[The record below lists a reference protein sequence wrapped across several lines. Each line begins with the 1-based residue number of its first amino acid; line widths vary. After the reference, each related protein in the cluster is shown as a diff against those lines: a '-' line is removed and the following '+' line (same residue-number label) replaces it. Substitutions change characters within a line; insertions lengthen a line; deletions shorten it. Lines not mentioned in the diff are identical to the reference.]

1 MITLLIKDKKSTDQ
15 PKKYTFDQNLIK
27 LGRLRDNDVPLR
39 ETNISRQHAIIT
51 FSNWEYRITDISTNG
66 TFLNGELIGK
76 NNEKILRSG
85 DNIEIGN
92 FVINVEIESDL
103 KKFEKTS
110 VIIQHSF
117 SDSLIGN
124 SKSFFPYIEVKSGL
138 TSGEKYEFI
147 EEFEEI
153 ILGRS
158 PDCDI
163 QIPHK
168 SVSKNHAKIVKR
180 GKEFELI
187 DLNSSNGTY
196 VNGVKIEGSVKLK
209 DRDEIILGQGEE
221 KNKIKIIF
229 INSEEK
235 EGEKTVEKVEK
246 KSEVE
251 EPKIKEELK
260 ESEEKK
266 EVSQKVQEVV
276 QDVEEI
282 EGKDEE
288 EADDTNAEIDVT
300 NPNIKRSELPVL
312 EEEKSL
318 KFGTLEYLLIGLA
331 ILLGIVTLIIIIYSV
346 LS

>member
-51 FSNWEYRITDISTNG
+51 FSNGEYRITDISTNG

-180 GKEFELI
+180 GREFEII

-235 EGEKTVEKVEK
+235 EGEKSSEEVEVPPKVKEKSEEKSEAPEEMVQNVQDSEKVEE
-246 KSEVE
+246 KSEG
-251 EPKIKEELK
+251 KTNIN
-260 ESEEKK
+260 S
-266 EVSQKVQEVV
+266 
-276 QDVEEI
+276 DI
-282 EGKDEE
+282 E
-288 EADDTNAEIDVT
+288 VT
-300 NPNIKRSELPVL
+300 NPNIKRSELPIF